1 MRLTSTITFSMVA
14 ISGREEEQEEALCC
28 DGGARK
34 ILEGKEAEDRGESR
48 SSVSEVCPSTEQIEG
63 VTVTAAVVTAT
74 FFVIHLPI
82 LPLLFQ
88 VVGRELAWFTES
100 FSFAL
105 HLQKKKN
112 LLNFLRAERDD
123 VKHELC
129 HFFELSF
136 GRYIFKIHK

>member
-1 MRLTSTITFSMVA
+1 MVA

-74 FFVIHLPI
+74 FFGHSSSDFAPPFSSRRAGTGLVHGKFFFCAASSKEKKLIEFP
-82 LPLLFQ
+82 
-88 VVGRELAWFTES
+88 ES
-100 FSFAL
+100 R
-105 HLQKKKN
+105 K
-112 LLNFLRAERDD
+112 R
-123 VKHELC
+123 
-129 HFFELSF
+129 
-136 GRYIFKIHK
+136 